1 SMSESRPEILIAG
14 SGPGALEATLG
25 LSASEYLDAKI
36 ALISPQLE
44 FQYRPNLV
52 MEPFGVTTTAKYAVA
67 EVIRHPDVTQW
78 SGTLERIDTAA
89 SKAYSP
95 EGDEFDFDALI
106 IATGTETHADLNEPV
121 VTFGKPGSLE
131 KLKEIVAAIDAG
143 SVHSVLFTAP
153 PGPTWQLPLY
163 EFALMCAERAE
174 RQSGQQIVISI
185 ATPEADP
192 LDVFGA
198 ENSATVLRLCA
209 DFGVVLHTDTTVEA
223 FDGTTAHLSD
233 GTSQAVDRVFA
244 MPRLTGRAPEGIPT
258 DEDGFIH
265 VDDNQLIAGT
275 TNVYAVG
282 DVTDFRVKQGG
293 LASMQAD
300 AAICAIES
308 TLGGREAAEPFVHE
322 IDAILLAADRRV
334 AMRARIGNETSQSI
348 AIEQPTG
355 PVQKIQSR
363 LLSERLREISPL

>member
-1 SMSESRPEILIAG
+1 MSESRPEILIAG

-25 LSASEYLDAKI
+25 LSASEHLEANV
-36 ALISPQLE
+36 ALISPQTE
-44 FQYRPNLV
+44 FQYRPNMV

-67 EVIRHPDVTQW
+67 EVIRHPNVTQW
-78 SGTLERIDTAA
+78 QGTLERIDTAS

-95 EGDEFDFDALI
+95 EGDEFDFDALV
-106 IATGTETHADLNEPV
+106 IATGTETHTDLTEPV

-131 KLKEIVAAIDAG
+131 KLKEIVAEIDAG

-153 PGPTWQLPLY
+153 PGPTWNLPIY
-163 EFALMCAERAE
+163 EFALMCADRAE
-174 RQSGQQIVISI
+174 RQSGQQIAVLI
-185 ATPEADP
+185 ATPEAEP

-198 ENSATVLRLCA
+198 ENSAAARQLCA
-209 DFGVVLHTDTTVEA
+209 ELGVVVHTDTTVEA

-233 GTSQAVDRVFA
+233 GTSHAVDRVFA
-244 MPRLTGRAPEGIPT
+244 MPRLTGRAPAGIPT
-258 DEDGFIH
+258 DDNGFIH
-265 VDDNQLIAGT
+265 VDANQLVEGT

-293 LASMQAD
+293 LASLQAD

-308 TLGGREAAEPFVHE
+308 ELGDRQAPEPFVRE
-322 IDAILLAADRRV
+322 IEAILIAASRRV
-334 AMRARIGNETSQSI
+334 AMRARIGEETSQSI

-355 PVQKIQSR
+355 PVQKIYSR
-363 LLSERLREISPL
+363 LLSERLRAISPL

>member
-1 SMSESRPEILIAG
+1 MSESRPEILIAG

-25 LSASEYLDAKI
+25 LSGSKHLDASV

-44 FQYRPNLV
+44 FQYRPNMV
-52 MEPFGVTTTAKYAVA
+52 MEPFGVTKTAKYAVA
-67 EVIRHPDVTQW
+67 EVVRHPNVTQW
-78 SGTLERIDTAA
+78 QGTLERVDTAA

-95 EGDEFDFDALI
+95 EGDEFDFDALV
-106 IATGTETHADLNEPV
+106 IATGTETHADLSEPV

-131 KLKEIVAAIDAG
+131 RLKDIVAEIDAG
-143 SVHSVLFTAP
+143 ALHCVIFTAP
-153 PGPTWQLPLY
+153 SGPTWNLPIY
-163 EFALMCAERAE
+163 EFALMCADRAE
-174 RQSGQQIVISI
+174 RQSGQQIAI
-185 ATPEADP
+185 AVVTPEAEP

-198 ENSATVLRLCA
+198 ENSATVRQLCSEL
-209 DFGVVLHTDTTVEA
+209 GVVIHTGTTVEA
-223 FDGTTAHLSD
+223 FDGTTAQLSD
-233 GTSQAVDRVFA
+233 GTTQAADHVFA

-258 DEDGFIH
+258 DANGFIH
-265 VDDNQLIAGT
+265 VDDNQLVEGT
-275 TNVYAVG
+275 SNVYAVG

-308 TLGGREAAEPFVHE
+308 ALGDREAPEPFVRE
-322 IDAILLAADRRV
+322 IEAILIAASRRV
-334 AMRARIGNETSQSI
+334 AMRARIGEETSQSI

-355 PVQKIQSR
+355 AVQKIYSR